1 MEQKI
6 IPMIFN
12 IIDLEEN
19 AKNGDGLSCYILGRS
34 YDSGENGVKQ
44 NFEKALYCGIIK
56 ERNLMIL
63 DVFMA

>member
-34 YDSGENGVKQ
+34 YDSGENGVK
-44 NFEKALYCGIIK
+44 LYTGIIK